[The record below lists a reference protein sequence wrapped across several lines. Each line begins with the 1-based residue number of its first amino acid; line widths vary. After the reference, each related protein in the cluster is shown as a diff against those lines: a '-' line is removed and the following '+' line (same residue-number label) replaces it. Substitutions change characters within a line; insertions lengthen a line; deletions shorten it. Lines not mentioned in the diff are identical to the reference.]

1 MFSVPPTADLFQLPH
16 VIISGLE
23 GVKKSG
29 TVTSGVVEGT

>member
-1 MFSVPPTADLFQLPH
+1 MFSVPPAGGLFHLPH